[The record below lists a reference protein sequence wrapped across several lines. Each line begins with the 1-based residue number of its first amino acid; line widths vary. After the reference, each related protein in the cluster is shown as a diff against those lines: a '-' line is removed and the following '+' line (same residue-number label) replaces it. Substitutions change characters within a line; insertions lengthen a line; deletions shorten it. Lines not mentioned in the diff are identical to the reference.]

1 MRKKIKKIIIK
12 FFCFL
17 FRWTKEKPTVL
28 MYHSVAD
35 DGHFLSVS
43 SSVFKQQIEYMKN
56 NGFTFLRS
64 DDLLFGNIN
73 NKSVLI
79 TFDDGY
85 ENNFSIASKILEQYH
100 IPAIFFIATDLVG
113 LENKGI
119 KIMNWEQ
126 VGLLSKNNL
135 FEIGAHSISHKK
147 LHKMSIEELKKEVME
162 SKLILEEKIKKN
174 IKSFAYP
181 FGRYNKIVVDMVK
194 QNGYQLA
201 FSINPGRI
209 DKSNNLFEIKRFGID
224 DDTSQFFKDIFK
236 TGYNLYWQLRWI
248 FYK

>member
-1 MRKKIKKIIIK
+1 
-12 FFCFL
+12 
-17 FRWTKEKPTVL
+17 

-43 SSVFKQQIEYMKN
+43 SSVFEQQIEYMKN

-64 DDLLFGNIN
+64 DDLLSGNIN

-85 ENNFSIASKILEQYH
+85 ENNFLIAVPILKKYNV
-100 IPAIFFIATDLVG
+100 PAIFFIATGLVG
-113 LENKGI
+113 TENKGM
-119 KIMNWEQ
+119 KMMNWKQ
-126 VGLLSKNNL
+126 VIELSKNNL
-135 FEIGAHSISHKK
+135 FEIGAHTISHKK
-147 LHKMSIEELKKEVME
+147 LHKMNIEELKKEVME
-162 SKLILEEKIKKN
+162 SKSILEEKTNKN

-181 FGRYNKIVVDMVK
+181 FGRYNKIVIDMVK
-194 QNGYQLA
+194 KNGYQLA

-209 DKSNNLFEIKRFGID
+209 NKSNNLFEIKRFGID
-224 DDTSQFFKDIFK
+224 NNTSQFFKDIFK

>member
-12 FFCFL
+12 LFCFL

-35 DGHFLSVS
+35 DRHFLSVS
-43 SSVFKQQIEYMKN
+43 SPAFKQQIEYMKN

-64 DDLLFGNIN
+64 DDLLSGNIT

-85 ENNFSIASKILEQYH
+85 QNNFINAVPILEKYN
-100 IPAIFFIATDLVG
+100 IPAIFFISTGSIGKYLNG
-113 LENKGI
+113 L
-119 KIMNWEQ
+119 KIMDQEQ
-126 VGLLSKNNL
+126 LKKISENNL
-135 FEIGAHSISHKK
+135 FQIGAHTVSHKK
-147 LHKMSIEELKKEVME
+147 LHKLQEKEAFLE
-162 SKLILEEKIKKN
+162 IKQSKEYLEKMLNSPIHF
-174 IKSFAYP
+174 FAYP
-181 FGRYNKIVVDMVK
+181 YGRYNQQIIEMVK
-194 QNGYQLA
+194 KCGFKFA

-209 DKSNNLFEIKRFGID
+209 DEKNDRYKIKRFGVD
-224 DDTSQFFKDIFK
+224 DYTSQFFKDIFK
-236 TGYNLYWQLRWI
+236 VGYNLYWQLRWI